1 MTLSIK
7 EKINYIKKKALIED
21 DKFFKEIFHKE
32 TSSLV
37 KREAISAI
45 GRKRKKEN
53 IPFLIELLNNKD
65 PNIVLQAIRAL
76 LVFKKDPFI
85 EKTLKSLKNHPNEII
100 QDVIKKE
107 FFPQKSNDKL
117 HHTKTYEFLKNCAV
131 NADVLEVLKEVPDE
145 SFHLTFTS
153 PPYYNARDYS
163 IYKSYKEYLEFLK
176 KVFKEIHRTTK
187 EGRFFLINTS
197 PIIIPRA
204 GRKYSSKRYPIPYDI
219 HNILVNNGWEFIDDI
234 IWLKPEGSAKNRIG
248 GFLQHK
254 KPLAYKPNNVTE
266 MIMVYRKKTD
276 KLIDWNIKQYPKEI
290 IEKSLVNGEIEKT
303 NVWRINPTNHKVHS
317 AVFPLELCE
326 RVIKYYSFVGDI
338 VFDPFGG
345 VGTLAKAAIL
355 NDRLFFT
362 TELNKEYFQEM
373 KKELSQMLTK
383 NLHFFENINEFKKHK
398 ENLCK

>member
-1 MTLSIK
+1 MSAIDKKIK
-7 EKINYIKKKALIED
+7 IIKDKSLEED
-21 DKFFKEIFHKE
+21 TEFFKNIFYNE
-32 TSSLV
+32 NSSLV

-45 GRKRKKEN
+45 GRKRKEEN
-53 IPFLIELLNNKD
+53 IPFLIELLDYND

-117 HHTKTYEFLKNCAV
+117 HHTETYEFLKNCAV

-163 IYKSYKEYLEFLK
+163 IYKSYKEYLGFLEQ
-176 KVFKEIHRTTK
+176 VFKEIHRTTK
-187 EGRFFLINTS
+187 EGRFFLINSS

-204 GRKYSSKRYPIPYDI
+204 GRKYSSRRYPIPYDI
-219 HNILVNNGWEFIDDI
+219 HNILINNGWEFIDDI
-234 IWLKPEGSAKNRIG
+234 VWLKPEGSVKNRIG
-248 GFLQHK
+248 GFLQHR
-254 KPLAYKPNNVTE
+254 KPLSYKPNNVTE

-290 IEKSLVNGEIEKT
+290 IEKSLVNDEIERT
-303 NVWRINPTNHKVHS
+303 NVWKINPSNHKVHS
-317 AVFPLELCE
+317 AVFPLKLCE
-326 RVIKYYSFVGDI
+326 KVIKYYSFVGDI

-345 VGTLAKAAIL
+345 VGTLAKVAIL

-373 KKELSQMLTK
+373 KKELSQLSSK
-383 NLHFFENINEFKKHK
+383 NIRFFENIDEFKSS
-398 ENLCK
+398 L